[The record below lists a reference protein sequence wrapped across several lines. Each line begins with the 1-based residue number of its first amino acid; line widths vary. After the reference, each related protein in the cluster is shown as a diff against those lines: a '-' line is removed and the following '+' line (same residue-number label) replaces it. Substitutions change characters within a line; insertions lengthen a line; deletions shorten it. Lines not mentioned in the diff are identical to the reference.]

1 MAENTAPTGTPG
13 TGAAAQPALESAPAK
28 DPNLH
33 EIAGGW
39 IMERKG
45 TEVPG
50 FLKATYIV
58 VASACIGY
66 SIIWVNG
73 DTGGERGQ
81 LVQQFNAATG
91 FSHSF
96 MWCVTTLVVIFAIIL
111 FKFAFTRHKD

>member
-1 MAENTAPTGTPG
+1 MPDDTAVKAATATPV
-13 TGAAAQPALESAPAK
+13 AAQPAK

-45 TEVPG
+45 TEVPT

-58 VASACIGY
+58 VVGSCIAY

-73 DTGGERGQ
+73 DTGGDRGR

-91 FSHSF
+91 FSAGF
-96 MWCVTTLVVIFAIIL
+96 MWFVTALVVVFALIL
-111 FKFAFTRHKD
+111 FKFAFTKHKD

>member
-1 MAENTAPTGTPG
+1 MAETSTSKTTSTPAPAA
-13 TGAAAQPALESAPAK
+13 AAAQPAK

-50 FLKATYIV
+50 FLKATYVV
-58 VASACIGY
+58 VASSGIIY
-66 SIIWVNG
+66 SIWWVNG

-81 LVQQFNAATG
+81 LVQQFNAATQ
-91 FSHSF
+91 FSPGF
-96 MWCVTTLVVIFAIIL
+96 MWFVTALVVVFALIL
-111 FKFAFTRHKD
+111 FKFAFTKHKD

>member
-1 MAENTAPTGTPG
+1 MPENTTSKPV
-13 TGAAAQPALESAPAK
+13 PAMPEK

-39 IMERKG
+39 ITERKG

-58 VASACIGY
+58 VALSCIIY
-66 SIIWVNG
+66 SIWWVNG
-73 DTGGERGQ
+73 DAGDSERGH

-91 FSHSF
+91 FSAGF
-96 MWCVTTLVVIFAIIL
+96 MWFVTALVVVFALIL
-111 FKFAFTRHKD
+111 FKFAFTTHKD

>member
-1 MAENTAPTGTPG
+1 MTENTVSKSETTTAE
-13 TGAAAQPALESAPAK
+13 AQPVQ

-45 TEVPG
+45 TDVPM

-58 VASACIGY
+58 VAGAAITY
-66 SIIWVNG
+66 SIIWANG
-73 DTGGERGQ
+73 DTGDSERGY
-81 LVQQFNAATG
+81 LVQQFNAATQ
-91 FSHSF
+91 FSSGF
-96 MWCVTTLVVIFAIIL
+96 MWFVTALVVVFAAIL

>member
-1 MAENTAPTGTPG
+1 MAEKTILKPESTTAQAEPDTG
-13 TGAAAQPALESAPAK
+13 K

-50 FLKATYIV
+50 FLKATYII
-58 VASACIGY
+58 VAASCIAY
-66 SIIWVNG
+66 SIIWANG
-73 DTGGERGQ
+73 DAGDSERGH
-81 LVQQFNAATG
+81 LVQQFNAATH
-91 FSHSF
+91 FSSGF
-96 MWCVTTLVVIFAIIL
+96 MWFVTALTVVFAIIL

>member
-1 MAENTAPTGTPG
+1 MAENTV
-13 TGAAAQPALESAPAK
+13 PATDKTEK

-58 VASACIGY
+58 VAASCIVY

-73 DTGGERGQ
+73 DTSGERGA
-81 LVQQFNAATG
+81 LVQQFNAVTG
-91 FSHSF
+91 FSRGF
-96 MWCVTTLVVIFAIIL
+96 MWFVTALVVIFAVIL
-111 FKFAFTRHKD
+111 FKFAFTNHKD

>member
-1 MAENTAPTGTPG
+1 MPENTTSKPD
-13 TGAAAQPALESAPAK
+13 PAMPEK

-39 IMERKG
+39 ITERKG

-58 VASACIGY
+58 VALSCIIY
-66 SIIWVNG
+66 SIWWVNG
-73 DTGGERGQ
+73 DAGDSERGH

-91 FSHSF
+91 FSAGF
-96 MWCVTTLVVIFAIIL
+96 MWFVTALVVVFALIL
-111 FKFAFTRHKD
+111 FKFAFTTHKD

>member
-1 MAENTAPTGTPG
+1 MADTTTSK
-13 TGAAAQPALESAPAK
+13 TSSAPAPAPAPVPPPK

-50 FLKATYIV
+50 FLKATYVV
-58 VASACIGY
+58 VAGSCIIY
-66 SIIWVNG
+66 SIWWVNG

-81 LVQQFNAATG
+81 LVQQFNAATQ
-91 FSHSF
+91 FSPGF
-96 MWCVTTLVVIFAIIL
+96 MWFVTALVVVFALIL
-111 FKFAFTRHKD
+111 FKFAFTKHKE

>member
-1 MAENTAPTGTPG
+1 MAENTVAKPDNPV
-13 TGAAAQPALESAPAK
+13 APAPQPEK

-39 IMERKG
+39 ILERKG
-45 TEVPG
+45 TEVPT

-58 VASACIGY
+58 VAGSCIAY

-73 DTGGERGQ
+73 DAGDSERGH

-91 FSHSF
+91 FSAGF
-96 MWCVTTLVVIFAIIL
+96 MWFVTALVVVFAAIL
-111 FKFAFTRHKD
+111 FKFAFTQHKD

>member
-1 MAENTAPTGTPG
+1 MAENTVTPT
-13 TGAAAQPALESAPAK
+13 AAQPAPVEPAK

-39 IMERKG
+39 ILERKG

-58 VASACIGY
+58 VAGSCIVY
-66 SIIWVNG
+66 SIIWANG
-73 DTGGERGQ
+73 DAGDSERGH

-91 FSHSF
+91 FSRGF
-96 MWCVTTLVVIFAIIL
+96 MWFVTALVVIFAIIL
-111 FKFAFTRHKD
+111 FKFAFSKHKD

>member
-1 MAENTAPTGTPG
+1 MADQIDAKQQVPPTP
-13 TGAAAQPALESAPAK
+13 PAK
-28 DPNLH
+28 ESGLH

-45 TEVPG
+45 TDVPV

-58 VASACIGY
+58 VAAACITY

-73 DTGGERGQ
+73 DVSDSERGH
-81 LVQQFNAATG
+81 LVQQFNSVTQ
-91 FSHSF
+91 FSSAF
-96 MWCVTTLVVIFAIIL
+96 MWFVTFLVVIFAVIL

>member
-1 MAENTAPTGTPG
+1 MADEALVKAEPETQTASS
-13 TGAAAQPALESAPAK
+13 QPAK

-50 FLKATYIV
+50 FLKATYVV
-58 VASACIGY
+58 VAGACITY

-81 LVQQFNAATG
+81 LVQQFNAATN
-91 FSHSF
+91 FSAGF
-96 MWCVTTLVVIFAIIL
+96 MWFVTALVVIFAVIL
-111 FKFAFTRHKD
+111 FKFAFTKHKD